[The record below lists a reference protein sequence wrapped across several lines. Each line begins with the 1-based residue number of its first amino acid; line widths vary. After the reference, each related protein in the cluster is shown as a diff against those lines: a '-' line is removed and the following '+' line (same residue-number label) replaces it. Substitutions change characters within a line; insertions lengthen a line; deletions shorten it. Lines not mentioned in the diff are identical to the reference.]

1 VVPLSAFAPVY
12 AYSVATVSVAPP
24 ELFEDE
30 LAQAASTTDI
40 AAAIQ
45 PAAARDKPGFT
56 SPTTSDPPPDLRFR

>member
-1 VVPLSAFAPVY
+1 
-12 AYSVATVSVAPP
+12 VATVSVAPP